1 MSLLASARRLST
13 LRAPPNT
20 SLLTRAATPWKAS
33 AAVARRCL
41 SSVPATDEAADDVRH
56 DVRNVA
62 IIAHVDHGTTLVDA
76 LLQAT
81 ESVTSKIGKDD
92 RLMDGNDQEKG
103 AASPSSQRTRPCS
116 TRM

>member
-20 SLLTRAATPWKAS
+20 SLLTRAATPWKTS

-41 SSVPATDEAADDVRH
+41 SSLPATDEAADDVRH

-62 IIAHVDHGTTLVDA
+62 IIAHVDHGKTTLVDA

-81 ESVTSKIGKDD
+81 ESVTSKIGNNAPAGSEAGW
-92 RLMDGNDQEKG
+92 RSGVH
-103 AASPSSQRTRPCS
+103 
-116 TRM
+116 